1 MSRYWREYFEHMQQ
15 AADELLPK
23 WRGEHP
29 GVSDQELLEMNWNK
43 PEHLTKT
50 REVSTRKEKAL

>member
-23 WRGEHP
+23 WREENP
-29 GVSDQELLEMNWNK
+29 LIRDDQELLEMHWNC
-43 PEHLTKT
+43 PEHLTHTKNVEL
-50 REVSTRKEKAL
+50 RRKQA